1 MEVKKLLKKEVST
14 LQEFQ
19 VKNNEIIGGLGT
31 IEIRINALKKQKRE
45 LLEEFD
51 KLSKDQNQT
60 AKELEDKYGN
70 GNIDLDKGEFTPIA

>member
-1 MEVKKLLKKEVST
+1 MEVKKLLSKEVST

-19 VKNNEIIGGLGT
+19 RKNNEKIGGLGT
-31 IEIRINALKKQKRE
+31 IEIRINALKIQKRE